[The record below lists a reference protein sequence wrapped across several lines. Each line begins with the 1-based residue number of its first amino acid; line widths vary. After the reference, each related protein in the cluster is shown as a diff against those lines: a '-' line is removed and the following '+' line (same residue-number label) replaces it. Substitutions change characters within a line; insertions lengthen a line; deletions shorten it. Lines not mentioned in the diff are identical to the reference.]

1 MGLHMET
8 TSVGNL
14 MWLSQFQLKLQQQQR
29 ETQILFHTETYLKS
43 QRKKG
48 RILEQY
54 LLLCLELG
62 PHADLKKSSFN
73 WKRFNRVSGKQKELN
88 FKQYF

>member
-62 PHADLKKSSFN
+62 PHADLKKIQFQLKKVQQSI
-73 WKRFNRVSGKQKELN
+73 WKAEGVKF
-88 FKQYF
+88 